1 MSSPETVKH
10 IDYALLAKGHPRRHL
25 VHKFWARKPHNVVA
39 EYIEHYTGKGEIVLD
54 PFVGSGVTAVEAMR
68 LGRKAVAI
76 DLNPVATFITSMI
89 SKPLDLEEFEEAF
102 QKIDKKVKKEIE
114 SFYVTTCHKC
124 GKEAQTIA
132 TIWERENPDPVEL
145 RYFCPTCKK
154 RRTKVPSKEERRK
167 IAELEKTEI
176 PFWYPKAKLRYP
188 TSREYKEGTHIEK
201 YDDIQSLFTGRNLL
215 ALSMLYSEIESMR
228 EGVIKD
234 FMKFAFTSMVHLAS
248 KMTPVRPTRPYSSFW
263 AVHRYWI
270 PEKYME
276 QNVWLLF
283 RSAIKG
289 RQGLLKGKEDSN
301 EVIEFYAEAEDF
313 GDLDDDANIL
323 ISTQSALDLS
333 GIPENSIDYVFTDP
347 PYGGDIQYF
356 ELSTLW
362 LSWLRGE
369 GEDERFDLNWWD
381 REITINPQQGKDF
394 DYYHNRLHVAFRE
407 IFRVLKSGRFLTV
420 TFHNTDVKVYNS
432 IIRAVI
438 FAGFELDKII
448 YQPPARASAKAL
460 LQPYGSAVGDYYIRF
475 HKPKKSFERVFEREA
490 DEKRAKKIILES
502 VKKIL
507 IERGEPTPLT
517 DILKGHTLI
526 YSELRKLG
534 YRFFGANP
542 ESIREV
548 LEGNRDKEFIFI
560 KGEGWWFK
568 EPSKY
573 RLEVPLN
580 ERVELTVLD
589 TLHRKVATFDD
600 ILQDIYL
607 SFTNAQTP
615 SPNSVRDVVQE
626 YAIPKAGKWILK
638 PRVRDREKEHSE
650 MIGFLAELGSRSG
663 HEVWIGLREQ
673 SDTYRGKPLSELC
686 DFDQLSLTEISPD
699 DIDRYVKQ
707 IDVLWIKDRQVA
719 FSFEVEYTTAVT
731 EAFLRCSAIPE
742 SHQTRRFIVIPKERE
757 RFLFRKLSSQLLRER
772 VEKEGWELIF
782 FRTLREFYNWNIRK
796 KSINPS
802 LILEIARTPVEERV
816 EQATIESFSE

>member
-1 MSSPETVKH
+1 MTSAKTVTH

-25 VHKFWARKPHNVVA
+25 IHKFWARKPHNVVA
-39 EYIEHYTGKGEIVLD
+39 EYIKHYSKEGEIVLD
-54 PFVGSGVTAVEAMR
+54 PFVGSGVTSVEALR

-76 DLNPVATFITSMI
+76 DLDPIATFMTRMVIQ
-89 SKPLDLEEFEEAF
+89 PLDLEEFDKAFTRIEKRIEA
-102 QKIDKKVKKEIE
+102 KIVEM
-114 SFYVTTCHKC
+114 YQTTCSKC
-124 GKEAQTIA
+124 GSKARILAIVWSKE
-132 TIWERENPDPVEL
+132 EDVPSEVRF
-145 RYFCPTCKK
+145 YCPKCKK
-154 RRTKVPSKEERRK
+154 RRRKPPSKEDLGRTK
-167 IAELEKTEI
+167 EI
-176 PFWYPKAKLRYP
+176 EQIDVPFWYPKAKLRYP
-188 TSREYKEGTHIEK
+188 TSREYKEGTHIEEH
-201 YDDIQSLFTGRNLL
+201 DDIPSLFTKRNLF
-215 ALSMLYSEIESMR
+215 ALSILYNEIESMK
-228 EGVIKD
+228 EGTIKD

-248 KMTPVRPTRPYSSFW
+248 KMTPDRPTRPYSSFW

-270 PEKYME
+270 PPRYME
-276 QNVWLLF
+276 QNAWLLF
-283 RSAIKG
+283 KSAIKG
-289 RQGLLKGKEDSN
+289 RQGLLKGKKDSN
-301 EVIEFYAEAEDF
+301 KVIEFYKEAKSF
-313 GDLDDDANIL
+313 KDLDDDANIL

-333 GIPENSIDYVFTDP
+333 NIPDNSIDYVFTDP

-369 GEDERFDLNWWD
+369 EEDERFNLAWWKD
-381 REITINPQQGKDF
+381 EITINPQQNKDF

-407 IFRVLKSGRFLTV
+407 IFRVLKSGRYLTV

-438 FAGFELDKII
+438 FAGFELEKII

-475 HKPKKSFERVFEREA
+475 QKPRKAFTKAFEREA
-490 DEKRAKKIILES
+490 DEERAKRIILES

-542 ESIREV
+542 ESISEV
-548 LEGNRDKEFIFI
+548 LDENKEKEFVFI

-568 EPSKY
+568 EPTKY
-573 RLEVPLN
+573 RPEVPLN
-580 ERVELTVLD
+580 ERVELSVLD

-607 SFTNAQTP
+607 NFTNAQTP
-615 SPNSVRDVVQE
+615 SPNSVKDVIQE
-626 YAIPKAGKWILK
+626 YASPKAGKWTLK
-638 PRVRDREKEHSE
+638 PRVREREKEHSE
-650 MIGFLAELGSRSG
+650 IIGFLAELGSISG
-663 HEVWIGLREQ
+663 HKVWIGLREQ
-673 SDTYRGKPLSELC
+673 SDTYGGKPLSELC
-686 DFDQLSLTEISPD
+686 DFDELSLTEISPD

-707 IDVLWIKDRQVA
+707 IDVLWIKDRRVA

-742 SHQTRRFIVIPKERE
+742 SHQTRKFIVVPKERE
-757 RFLFRKLSSQLLRER
+757 KFLYRKLSSQLLRER
-772 VEKEGWELIF
+772 VEKEGWKLIF

-796 KSINPS
+796 KSINPN

-816 EQATIESFSE
+816 KQATIEFFSK